1 MHKQKFHKEIPCD
14 FIHFA
19 RDFFISYSQLPPI
32 FHSADKAR
40 AVHPYLLAHGSL
52 FYNADTL
59 YIDKI
64 SFPAGVAADSAYETD
79 DAPTFPE
86 NADFLV
92 SVFLERIRKNAPVKR
107 IMPAKRIIQLHVTAA
122 NPSTSTASTAN
133 VNPRSS
139 RPFLSF
145 TNALNFSFNRFK

>member
-19 RDFFISYSQLPPI
+19 RDLFISYSQLPPI

-92 SVFLERIRKNAPVKR
+92 SVSLYFWKESERTHPSKELCQPKESSSCTLQLPTQAPAQQVPQMSIPDR
-107 IMPAKRIIQLHVTAA
+107 QD
-122 NPSTSTASTAN
+122 
-133 VNPRSS
+133 
-139 RPFLSF
+139 
-145 TNALNFSFNRFK
+145 RFYLLRML